1 MERIMLIGGGGRE
14 DAIARKIV
22 EAGSTLISVMKHKNP
37 SIHRLS
43 SETHVM
49 DELDYLSIVDLAKR
63 SNIDLVFVGPD
74 PVLETPLVDTL
85 ESKGIK
91 VASPSQSAARL
102 ETSKFFMRELLKE
115 NNISGNVNYKLI
127 GSDEELLKFFED
139 NDGEFAVKPLGLTG
153 GKGVKVMGEHLPGKE
168 EAIGYAREILKRES
182 SVLLEEKLY
191 GEEFS
196 LQAFT
201 DGKYVLP
208 MPLAQ
213 DYKRAFEGDTGPN
226 TGGMGSISDA
236 NHLLPFISGSSRDK
250 ALEILKGV
258 VSAMRK
264 ANNTFK
270 GVIYGQFME
279 TSQGPKVVEINA
291 RFADPESM
299 NVLTIFDGNF
309 TDVLFSIADG
319 TLGNRAKFL
328 KKSTVV
334 KYIVPRGYGTSPQP
348 GNLEIDWK
356 TDLKNPL
363 LYYSSVS
370 GTMDKVE
377 MTSSRALAL
386 AAIGDSI
393 PDASDIVEKNLH
405 RIRGE
410 YYVRHD
416 IGTEDLIQ
424 RKIEN
429 IRKLSSA
436 HRS

>member
-1 MERIMLIGGGGRE
+1 MLIGGGGRE

-22 EAGSTLISVMKHKNP
+22 EAGSTLVSVMKHKNP
-37 SIHRLS
+37 SIYRLS
-43 SETHVM
+43 AETHIM
-49 DELDYLSIVDLAKR
+49 DELDYSSIVALARK

-74 PVLETPLVDTL
+74 PVLNTPLVDVL
-85 ESKGIK
+85 ENTGIK
-91 VASPSQSAARL
+91 VASPSQSAAQL
-102 ETSKFFMRELLKE
+102 ETSKFFMRELLKN
-115 NNISGNVNYKLI
+115 NNIPGNLNYQLI
-127 GSDEELLKFFED
+127 DSDEALLKFFED

-153 GKGVKVMGEHLPGKE
+153 GKGVKVMGEHLSGKN
-168 EAIGYAREILKRES
+168 EAIAYAREILKRES
-182 SVLLEEKLY
+182 SVLIEEKLY

-213 DYKRAFEGDTGPN
+213 DYKRAFEGDVGPN
-226 TGGMGSISDA
+226 TGGMGSISDFD
-236 NHLLPFISGSSRDK
+236 HLLPFIKGSSRDS
-250 ALEILKGV
+250 ALEILKSII
-258 VSAMRK
+258 SAMRK
-264 ANNTFK
+264 SNNTFK

-279 TSQGPKVVEINA
+279 TPDGPRVIEINA

-319 TLGNRAKFL
+319 NLRDQAKFF

-334 KYIVPRGYGTSPQP
+334 KYIVPKGYGVSPQP
-348 GNLEIDWK
+348 GSLDIEWDPS
-356 TDLKNPL
+356 LGNPL

-377 MTSSRALAL
+377 MTSSRALAIT
-386 AAIGDSI
+386 AIGDSI
-393 PDASDIVEKNLH
+393 PEASEIVEKNLH

-416 IGTEDLIQ
+416 IGTKDLIQ

-436 HRS
+436 HKF